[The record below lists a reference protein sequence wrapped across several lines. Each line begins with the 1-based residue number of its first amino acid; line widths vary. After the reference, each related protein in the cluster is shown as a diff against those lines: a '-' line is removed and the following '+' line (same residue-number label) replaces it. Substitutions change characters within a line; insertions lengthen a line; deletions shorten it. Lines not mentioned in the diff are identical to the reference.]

1 MEEDEENP
9 SQVYIVADVVEEILV
24 RLPLKSIL
32 RFKTVSRQWRS
43 TLESRRFA
51 DRRMLVP
58 KKQKILAVGGNQTQ
72 SRFQGD
78 AEIET
83 VYLECDEATRPSLTC
98 NGVVCI
104 PEPNWV
110 SVLNPSTGEFLRF
123 CSGPSTMR
131 TTCLPILALDLHT
144 EEFRDVQVLPPL
156 LHSAAA
162 RIVNLD
168 DRLAIADICMMKP
181 GWNLEI
187 WIMDAQ
193 EETWSM
199 TYCITLAHRVIS
211 MHERVI
217 EEWKTMFTPLA
228 VSKEGCLFFYDTKK
242 RLFKY
247 DPETDF
253 LCCLSSD
260 ICVISPF
267 VENLV
272 RLHPVAD
279 VVEEIL
285 VRLPLK
291 SILRFKTVSR
301 QWRSTLESRRFA
313 DRRMLV
319 PKKQKILAVGGNQT
333 QSRFQGD
340 AEIETVYLECDEATR
355 PSLTCNGVVCIPEP
369 NWVSVLNP
377 STGEFLRFCSGP
389 STMRTTCLPDEVNGK
404 YKVVS
409 MSFEHNSYQIL
420 DVDIGQWR
428 KLVPP
433 PYKVVTSTKS
443 ACVKGSIYWYSS
455 LLHSAA
461 ARIVNLDDRLAIAD
475 ICMMKPGWNLE
486 IWIMDAQEET
496 WSMTYC
502 ITLAHRVISMH
513 ERVIEEWKTMFTPLA
528 VSKEG
533 CLFFYDTKKRLFKY
547 DPETDFLCC
556 LSSDICVISPLSKI
570 WSVYIQVVF
579 RKPGHL
585 GGAAM
590 DVAI

>member
-9 SQVYIVADVVEEILV
+9 NQIYIVADVVEEILV

-32 RFKTVSRQWRS
+32 RFKAVSRQWRS

-123 CSGPSTMR
+123 CSGPFHYENDMSTEVWWSEFNINSAMGFGKDEVNGKYKVVSMSFEHNSYQ
-131 TTCLPILALDLHT
+131 IL
-144 EEFRDVQVLPPL
+144 DVDIGQWRKLVPPPYKVLPPL

-253 LCCLSSD
+253 LC
-260 ICVISPF
+260 
-267 VENLV
+267 
-272 RLHPVAD
+272 
-279 VVEEIL
+279 
-285 VRLPLK
+285 
-291 SILRFKTVSR
+291 
-301 QWRSTLESRRFA
+301 
-313 DRRMLV
+313 
-319 PKKQKILAVGGNQT
+319 
-333 QSRFQGD
+333 
-340 AEIETVYLECDEATR
+340 
-355 PSLTCNGVVCIPEP
+355 
-369 NWVSVLNP
+369 
-377 STGEFLRFCSGP
+377 
-389 STMRTTCLPDEVNGK
+389 
-404 YKVVS
+404 
-409 MSFEHNSYQIL
+409 
-420 DVDIGQWR
+420 
-428 KLVPP
+428 
-433 PYKVVTSTKS
+433 
-443 ACVKGSIYWYSS
+443 
-455 LLHSAA
+455 
-461 ARIVNLDDRLAIAD
+461 
-475 ICMMKPGWNLE
+475 
-486 IWIMDAQEET
+486 
-496 WSMTYC
+496 
-502 ITLAHRVISMH
+502 
-513 ERVIEEWKTMFTPLA
+513 
-528 VSKEG
+528 
-533 CLFFYDTKKRLFKY
+533 
-547 DPETDFLCC
+547 
-556 LSSDICVISPLSKI
+556 
-570 WSVYIQVVF
+570 
-579 RKPGHL
+579 HL

>member
-32 RFKTVSRQWRS
+32 RFKTVSRQWRT

-104 PEPNWV
+104 PEPNCV

-123 CSGPSTMR
+123 CSGPFHYENDMSTEVWWSEFNINSAMGFGKDDVNGKYKVVSMSFDHNSYQILDVDIGQWR
-131 TTCLPILALDLHT
+131 KLVPPPYKVETRRKSACVKGSIYWLDLFRIYKILALDLHT
-144 EEFRDVQVLPPL
+144 EEFRDVQVLPPP
-156 LHSAAA
+156 LHSSSA

-168 DRLAIADICMMKP
+168 DRLAIADICMMRP

-193 EETWSM
+193 KETWCMAYS
-199 TYCITLAHRVIS
+199 ITLAHRVIP
-211 MHERVI
+211 MHGRVTEERS
-217 EEWKTMFTPLA
+217 TMFIPLA

-272 RLHPVAD
+272 RLHPGCVPKTRPTGWCRNGRSYLNHVPASQIFKRIKLQIPN
-279 VVEEIL
+279 IL
-285 VRLPLK
+285 L
-291 SILRFKTVSR
+291 T
-301 QWRSTLESRRFA
+301 STL
-313 DRRMLV
+313 V
-319 PKKQKILAVGGNQT
+319 
-333 QSRFQGD
+333 
-340 AEIETVYLECDEATR
+340 
-355 PSLTCNGVVCIPEP
+355 SLICFGY
-369 NWVSVLNP
+369 SY
-377 STGEFLRFCSGP
+377 RY
-389 STMRTTCLPDEVNGK
+389 RT
-404 YKVVS
+404 
-409 MSFEHNSYQIL
+409 
-420 DVDIGQWR
+420 
-428 KLVPP
+428 
-433 PYKVVTSTKS
+433 
-443 ACVKGSIYWYSS
+443 
-455 LLHSAA
+455 
-461 ARIVNLDDRLAIAD
+461 
-475 ICMMKPGWNLE
+475 
-486 IWIMDAQEET
+486 
-496 WSMTYC
+496 
-502 ITLAHRVISMH
+502 
-513 ERVIEEWKTMFTPLA
+513 
-528 VSKEG
+528 
-533 CLFFYDTKKRLFKY
+533 
-547 DPETDFLCC
+547 
-556 LSSDICVISPLSKI
+556 
-570 WSVYIQVVF
+570 
-579 RKPGHL
+579 
-585 GGAAM
+585 
-590 DVAI
+590 